1 MDTTGKKRILTGDR
15 PTGRLHLGHYVGSIA
30 NRVRLQDEY
39 ECFFIIAD
47 LHTLTTKPEKEHIE
61 ELATNVREMVLD
73 YLACGIDPAKSTI
86 YLQSAVP
93 EVTELNLFFMD
104 LVTVPR
110 MNRIP
115 SLKDMARNANL
126 SEMPLG
132 LLGYPV
138 LQAADILLPRATL
151 VPVGKDNE
159 SHVELTREIAKRFN
173 FMYGETF
180 PIPDVMVSDF
190 GSLVGTDGQA
200 KMSKSLNNAIF
211 LSDDAKTVTKKVNG
225 MFTDPNRTSAD
236 VPGRVEGN
244 RSLSTTTRLT
254 RTRRRSRTSRP
265 AISRERSATSRLS
278 KNSPL
283 PSIISSSRSASVA
296 LGSRRNRDSSTK
308 SSTRERSRCA
318 RKPERPSASPR
329 RRWAYRACGTAS
341 AARPRTR
348 ARNAKKGNNVGGNTF
363 GTLFRITTFGESHG
377 PAVGVTIDGCP
388 AGIPLRAWDIQRELD
403 RRRPGSHAKSSDG
416 TDLDPKLNPAST
428 SRKEA
433 DECEILSGVFE
444 NETTGTALTILVRNT
459 NQQSSDYSNIASAFR
474 PGHADYPYLMKYG
487 RRDHRGGGAPRRGRP
502 SDASPQG
509 PSRKNCSPPG
519 ASRLSPGRARPA
531 ASPVPPLTNPTSRR
545 ARCARRTERL
555 GANARE
561 GHRA

>member
-244 RSLSTTTRLT
+244 PVFIYHDAFNPNKAEIEDLKARYLAGKVGDVEVKQKLT
-254 RTRRRSRTSRP
+254 
-265 AISRERSATSRLS
+265 
-278 KNSPL
+278 
-283 PSIISSSRSASVA
+283 VA
-296 LGSRRNRDSSTK
+296 LNNFLEPI
-308 SSTRERSRCA
+308 RE
-318 RKPERPSASPR
+318 
-329 RRWAYRACGTAS
+329 
-341 AARPRTR
+341 
-348 ARNAKKGNNVGGNTF
+348 
-363 GTLFRITTFGESHG
+363 
-377 PAVGVTIDGCP
+377 
-388 AGIPLRAWDIQRELD
+388 
-403 RRRPGSHAKSSDG
+403 
-416 TDLDPKLNPAST
+416 
-428 SRKEA
+428 
-433 DECEILSGVFE
+433 
-444 NETTGTALTILVRNT
+444 
-459 NQQSSDYSNIASAFR
+459 
-474 PGHADYPYLMKYG
+474 
-487 RRDHRGGGAPRRGRP
+487 
-502 SDASPQG
+502 
-509 PSRKNCSPPG
+509 
-519 ASRLSPGRARPA
+519 
-531 ASPVPPLTNPTSRR
+531 RR
-545 ARCARRTERL
+545 ARFEAQSGLVDEIIYSGTLKMREE
-555 GANARE
+555 ARE
-561 GHRA
+561 TLSLAKKAMGISGVWNRISRKAEDARKKREKGE